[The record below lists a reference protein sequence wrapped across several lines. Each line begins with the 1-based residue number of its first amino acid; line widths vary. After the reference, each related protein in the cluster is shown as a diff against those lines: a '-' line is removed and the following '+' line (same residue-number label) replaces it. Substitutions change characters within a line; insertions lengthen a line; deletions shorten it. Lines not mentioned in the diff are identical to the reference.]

1 MNTKPLSQDHRI
13 SAPDQTFTAL
23 NPAQAATLDAL
34 FEQLFPA
41 DENGPGASSIGVI
54 QYLDRALS
62 GPYAQ
67 HLETYRLA
75 AYALDAESLDRF
87 GKSFVEADPLQQR
100 QLIAALEQSSAHH
113 FRAIEGKIFFEL
125 ARTHLQEGLFADPI
139 YGGNR
144 DKAGW
149 RFLGH
154 PGVWME
160 NSAEEN
166 LTDKPVDKGGEIR
179 SLADLKLSEIEKRH
193 VPGYDPHRGTAAPAP
208 EADILLIGAG
218 TVGSWVAPIFAKAGL
233 KVVALEPGPFR
244 TQTDY
249 LPDELGATYYCRA
262 NMGSKFLSETPRW
275 RRNEGEPTQDA
286 TFSLGRMMNSV
297 GGSIIHYGGWMRRF
311 HPHHFQMMS
320 HVRNRWGLSILP
332 AGCTLADWTVTYQE
346 LEPYYTLLEQE
357 IGIAGDES
365 NPFIQRSKPLP
376 MPPMRPFRLGE
387 RYREATERMGL
398 HPHPV
403 AAGVNTIPY
412 RGRPATTYCAW
423 SNGFGSFNRDKWDP
437 SLTSIP
443 EALATGNF
451 DLRTHCRVI
460 RIGTDENGRA
470 NGAEYLDPQGQR
482 RFQKART
489 VILSAYTFESLRL
502 LFLSGD
508 SKHPDGLGNNGG
520 QLGKNFMTKMFAH
533 VDGFFP
539 DVTFNRHT
547 GPAAQGL
554 VLDDFFSSN
563 FDSFQHG
570 FIGGATLGAEQQFL
584 PIQISREALPGGVQR
599 WGKPYKDHLRQ
610 WQHFGVVRIQ
620 PDTLSYR
627 HNFVDLDPHYR
638 DRSGVG
644 LPVLRITYDLRENE
658 HKLADWMETKSE
670 EILRSMGATNTWRGD
685 RFTGVGSSHD
695 FGGARMGEN
704 PEESVVDPELEVHDT
719 PGLHVYSGATF
730 PSCPGINPTLSLLAI
745 VYRAAERL
753 VKRLSAG
760 DHR

>member
-1 MNTKPLSQDHRI
+1 MNMTSPTHPPPILLPGQ
-13 SAPDQTFTAL
+13 AFTAL
-23 NPAQAATLDAL
+23 NLSEAVTLDAL

-62 GPYAQ
+62 GPYGT
-67 HLETYRLA
+67 HLETYRLGVH
-75 AYALDAESLDRF
+75 ALNAESLNRV
-87 GKSFVEADPLQQR
+87 GKTFVEADSLQQ
-100 QLIAALEQSSAHH
+100 QELITALEQGATPN
-113 FRAIEGKIFFEL
+113 FRAIEGKAFFEL
-125 ARTHLQEGLFADPI
+125 ARSHLQEGLFADPI

-144 DKAGW
+144 NKAGW

-154 PGVWME
+154 PGVWLE
-160 NSAEEN
+160 NTAEEN
-166 LTDKPVDKGGEIR
+166 LTEQAADKGGKIQ
-179 SLADLKLSEIEKRH
+179 SLADLRLSRPVEPAI
-193 VPGYDPHRGTAAPAP
+193 PGYDPHRGTAEPAP
-208 EADILLIGAG
+208 EVDVLIIGAG
-218 TVGSWVAPIFAKAGL
+218 TVGSVVAPIFAKAGL

-244 TQTDY
+244 TQADY

-262 NMGSKFLSETPRW
+262 NMGAKFLSETPRW
-275 RRNEGEPTQDA
+275 RRNEGDPTQEA

-297 GGSIIHYGGWMRRF
+297 GGSIIHYGGWLRRF
-311 HPHHFQMMS
+311 HPHHFKMLS
-320 HVRNRWGLSILP
+320 HLKDRWGLSVLP
-332 AGCTLADWTVTYQE
+332 PGCTLTDWPVSYEE
-346 LEPYYTLLEQE
+346 LEPYYTLLEHE

-365 NPFIQRSKPLP
+365 NPFIKRSKPLP

-387 RYREATERMGL
+387 LYRQATERIGL

-403 AAGVNTIPY
+403 AAGVNTVPY
-412 RGRPATTYCAW
+412 RGRAATTYCAW
-423 SNGFGSFNRDKWDP
+423 SNGFGSFNGDKWDP

-443 EALATGNF
+443 EALATGNL

-470 NGAEYLDPQGQR
+470 NGAEYLDPQGRR

-489 VILSAYTFESLRL
+489 VILNAYSFESLRL

-508 SKHPDGLGNNGG
+508 SKHPNGLGNNRG

-539 DVTFNRHT
+539 NIIFNRHT

-554 VLDDFFSSN
+554 VLDDFFSSE
-563 FDSFQHG
+563 FDSLKHG

-584 PIQISREALPGGVQR
+584 PIQISREALPAGVRR
-599 WGKPYKDHLRQ
+599 WGKTYKDHLRQ

-620 PDTLSYR
+620 PDTLPYEN
-627 HNFVDLDPHYR
+627 NFVDLDPHYR

-658 HKLADWMETKSE
+658 HRLGDWMEAKSE
-670 EILRSMGATNTWRGD
+670 EILREMGATKTWRGD

-695 FGGARMGEN
+695 FGGARMGGD
-704 PEESVVDPELEVHDT
+704 PDRSVVNPQLQVHDT
-719 PGLHVYSGATF
+719 PGLYVFSGATF
-730 PSCPGINPTLSLLAI
+730 PTCPGINPTLSLLAL
-745 VYRAAERL
+745 VYRAAEQL
-753 VKRLSAG
+753 VKRLTTG
-760 DHR
+760 EER

>member
-1 MNTKPLSQDHRI
+1 MNLTPPSHGYRTLPGDH
-13 SAPDQTFTAL
+13 AFTAL
-23 NPAQAATLDAL
+23 NLAEAATLDAF

-41 DENGPGASSIGVI
+41 DENGPGASSIRVI

-67 HLETYRLA
+67 HLEAYRLGID
-75 AYALDAESLDRF
+75 ALDAESRDRF
-87 GKSFVEADPLQQR
+87 GKPFVRVESVQQ
-100 QLIAALEQSSAHH
+100 QELIAALEQGLAAS
-113 FRAIEGKIFFEL
+113 FRAIEGSTFFEL
-125 ARTHLQEGLFADPI
+125 ARAHLQEGLFADPI

-144 DKAGW
+144 NKAGW

-160 NSAEEN
+160 NSAEES
-166 LTDKPVDKGGEIR
+166 LSEKPADKGGVIR
-179 SLADLKLSEIEKRH
+179 SLADLKLSSAEKRAI
-193 VPGYDPHRGTAAPAP
+193 PGYDPQRGTFPPAA
-208 EADILLIGAG
+208 EVDILLIGAG
-218 TVGSWVAPIFAKAGL
+218 TVGSVVAPIFAKAGL

-244 TQTDY
+244 TQADY

-262 NMGSKFLSETPRW
+262 TMGAKFLSEVPRW
-275 RRNEGEPTQDA
+275 RRNEGEPTREA
-286 TFSLGRMMNSV
+286 AFSLGRMMNSV
-297 GGSIIHYGGWMRRF
+297 GGSLIHYGGWLRRF
-311 HPHHFQMMS
+311 HPHHFKMLS
-320 HVRNRWGLSILP
+320 YVDNRWGLSVLP
-332 AGCTLADWTVTYQE
+332 PGCTLADWPLTYE
-346 LEPYYTLLEQE
+346 DLEPYYTLLEHE
-357 IGIAGDES
+357 IGVAGDES

-387 RYREATERMGL
+387 LYREATKRLGL

-403 AAGVNTIPY
+403 AVGVNTTPY

-423 SNGFGSFNRDKWDP
+423 SNGFGSFNGDKWDP

-443 EALATGNF
+443 EALATGNL
-451 DLRTHCRVI
+451 DLKTHCRVI
-460 RIGTDENGRA
+460 RIGTDENGHA
-470 NGAEYLDPQGQR
+470 DGAEYLDPQGCR
-482 RFQKART
+482 HFQKART

-508 SKHPDGLGNNGG
+508 SKHRGGLGNNRG
-520 QLGKNFMTKMFAH
+520 QLGKHYMTKMFAH

-539 DVTFNRHT
+539 DVNFNRHT

-554 VLDDFFSSN
+554 VLDDFFSSS

-584 PIQISREALPGGVQR
+584 PIQISREALPNGVQR

-620 PDTLSYR
+620 PDTLSYDN
-627 HNFVDLDPHYR
+627 NFVELDPHYR

-658 HKLADWMETKSE
+658 HRLADWMESKSE

-704 PEESVVDPELEVHDT
+704 PEKSVVNPELEVHDT
-719 PGLHVYSGATF
+719 PGLYVYSGATF
-730 PSCPGINPTLSLLAI
+730 PSCPGINPTLSLLAL
-745 VYRAAERL
+745 VFRAAERL
-753 VKRLSAG
+753 VKRLTNG
-760 DHR
+760 EQR

>member
-1 MNTKPLSQDHRI
+1 MHTDPLLPH
-13 SAPDQTFTAL
+13 PVFTAL
-23 NPAQAATLDAL
+23 NPTEAVTLNAL

-54 QYLDRALS
+54 RYLDRALS
-62 GPYAQ
+62 GPCAQ
-67 HLETYRLA
+67 HLEAYRLGA
-75 AYALDAESLDRF
+75 DALNTEASHRF
-87 GKSFVEADPLQQR
+87 GKSFAEADPVQQ
-100 QLIAALEQSSAHH
+100 QELIVALEQGSTPE

-144 DKAGW
+144 NKAGW

-154 PGVWME
+154 PGVWLE

-166 LTDKPVDKGGEIR
+166 LSEKPVTKGGEIR
-179 SLADLKLSEIEKRH
+179 SLADLAIPVNAKR
-193 VPGYDPHRGTAAPAP
+193 VIPGYDPHRGTADPAA

-218 TVGSWVAPIFAKAGL
+218 TVGSVIAPIFAKAGL
-233 KVVALEPGPFR
+233 KVVAIEPGPFR
-244 TQTDY
+244 TQNDY
-249 LPDELGATYYCRA
+249 LPDELGASYYCRA
-262 NMGSKFLSETPRW
+262 NMGPKFSSEVPRW
-275 RRNEGEPTQDA
+275 RRNDGEPTQEA

-297 GGSIIHYGGWMRRF
+297 GGSIIHYGGWLRRF
-311 HPHHFQMMS
+311 HPHHFKMLS
-320 HVRNRWGLSILP
+320 YVKDRWGESVLP
-332 AGCTLADWTVTYQE
+332 AECTLADWPLTYDE
-346 LEPYYTLLEQE
+346 LEPYYTLLEGE
-357 IGIAGDES
+357 IGIAGDET
-365 NPFIQRSKPLP
+365 NPFIKRSKPLP
-376 MPPMRPFRLGE
+376 MPAMRPFRLGTL
-387 RYREATERMGL
+387 YKEATERLGL

-403 AAGVNTIPY
+403 AVGVNTVPY

-423 SNGFGSFNRDKWDP
+423 SNGFGSFNGDKWDP

-443 EALATGNF
+443 EALATGNL
-451 DLRTHCRVI
+451 DLRTQCRVI

-470 NGAEYLDPQGQR
+470 NGAEYVDPKGCR

-489 VILSAYTFESLRL
+489 VILNAYTFESLRL

-508 SKHPDGLGNNGG
+508 AKHPEGLGNNRG
-520 QLGKNFMTKMFAH
+520 QLGKHFMTKMFAH

-539 DVTFNRHT
+539 NEIINRHT

-554 VLDDFFSSN
+554 VLDDFFSAG
-563 FDSFQHG
+563 FDSLKHG

-584 PIQISREALPGGVQR
+584 PIQISREALPPGVQR

-627 HNFVDLDPHYR
+627 NNFIELDPHYR
-638 DRSGVG
+638 DRSGLG
-644 LPVLRITYDLRENE
+644 LPVLRITYDLRANE
-658 HKLADWMETKSE
+658 HRLADWMETKSE
-670 EILRSMGATNTWRGD
+670 EVLRTMGATRTWRGD

-695 FGGARMGEN
+695 FGGARMGEE
-704 PEESVVDPELEVHDT
+704 PGKSVVNPELEVHDT
-719 PGLHVYSGATF
+719 PGLYVYSGAAF
-730 PSCPGINPTLSLLAI
+730 PTCPGINPTLSLLAL

-753 VKRLSAG
+753 VKRLG
-760 DHR
+760 RGENR